1 MLLAA
6 IAVVALPALAQ
17 ADRRVALIIGNGA
30 YENAGLLP
38 NPVNDAV
45 DLAAAL
51 RAIGFEVVEGHD
63 LGKRDLE
70 RKIGEFADALAG
82 ADVGM
87 FFYSGHGLQVD
98 GRNFVLPIDARLD
111 VPAKLK
117 LEAVPM
123 DDVLDIMEQQTKIS
137 LVFLD
142 ACRNNPFSRGLG
154 TSTRAAVPLGGL
166 AQFDSARGSFIAFST
181 SPGSVALDGTG
192 RNSPFVSALLKHIAT
207 PGQGINDL
215 MIEVRRD
222 VIAATKNSQRP
233 WEQGSLVDRFEFVPI
248 GEAVARPEPVAPA
261 AGQTTV
267 AALERSVGDEKSVEE
282 FVRGYLTPDTAA
294 IRDTVKHL
302 YQSPATVYGSSF
314 SLDALVEMKAQWFGQ
329 WSSWSLTLEPGTLQV
344 TPSGANQVRA
354 AFAMRYDYTPKDKT
368 AAHTTGR
375 ARVYLDLIRA
385 GGGSWRIT
393 AETSEALQ

>member
-6 IAVVALPALAQ
+6 MAVVALPALAQ
-17 ADRRVALIIGNGA
+17 ADRRVALVIGNGA
-30 YENAGLLP
+30 YEDAGLLP
-38 NPVNDAV
+38 NPVNDAI
-45 DLAAAL
+45 DLARAL

-70 RKIGEFADALAG
+70 RKVGEFADALAG

-98 GRNFVLPIDARLD
+98 GRNFVLPVDARLD

-123 DDVLDIMEQQTKIS
+123 DDVLDIMEQQTRIS

-142 ACRNNPFSRGLG
+142 ACRNNPFARGLG

-192 RNSPFVSALLKHIAT
+192 RNSPFVSALLEHIAT
-207 PGQGINDL
+207 PGQSINDL

-222 VIAATKNSQRP
+222 VIAATRNSQRP
-233 WEQGSLVDRFEFVPI
+233 WEQGSLVDRFEFVPT
-248 GEAVARPEPVAPA
+248 GEVAARPAPVAQATGQAAVAS
-261 AGQTTV
+261 
-267 AALERSVGDEKSVEE
+267 LERSVGDEKAVEE
-282 FVRGYLTPDTAA
+282 FVRAYLTPDAAA
-294 IRDTVKHL
+294 IGDSVRRL
-302 YQSPATVYGSSF
+302 YSDPATVYGSS
-314 SLDALVEMKAQWFGQ
+314 LGMDALVTAKAAWFGQ
-329 WSSWSLTLEPGTLQV
+329 FASWRLGLESGSLTV
-344 TPSGANQVRA
+344 TPLGASAVRA
-354 AFAMRYDYTPKDKT
+354 IFAMTYDYEPRDK
-368 AAHTTGR
+368 AVARSTGR
-375 ARVYLDLIRA
+375 ARVYLDLAR
-385 GGGSWRIT
+385 GTDGWRIT